1 MLNPESRDPNPKS
14 QIPKD
19 SQATLG
25 FGIWELGFGIY
36 LARIA
41 CERRRRH
48 VRRGNL
54 EREAE
59 RRNTVARM
67 IVRVGELRQPIELLA
82 AFRPLVDAWIEID
95 EMHAG
100 RARGGEMNDNVT
112 AGIEAARISHVC
124 VVVRRHVDVVVF

>member
-1 MLNPESRDPNPKS
+1 MRPTCLRLPCAAMPTTSVANSSGATMVRTSRMK
-14 QIPKD
+14 
-19 SQATLG
+19 
-25 FGIWELGFGIY
+25 
-36 LARIA
+36 
-41 CERRRRH
+41 
-48 VRRGNL
+48 
-54 EREAE
+54 
-59 RRNTVARM
+59 

-124 VVVRRHVDVVVF
+124 VVVRRHVDVVVFGPADTLEMNRDGR